1 MNESKISVR
10 YAKALFEIAVE
21 QNKLEKIKQDVELLY
36 EVCLLPDFDEF
47 LNSPIITVSN
57 KQAIFSGIFKGKI
70 EQQVLDTLLI
80 MCKNRRESYLK
91 LKTMDFLNLFRKYL
105 GITKAELITATTVS
119 KEVLTNIETMLKQML
134 LTKIEF
140 NQNINPDII
149 GGFILRIDDQQI
161 DASVKTQLKEFKKQ
175 LTKSNL

>member
-1 MNESKISVR
+1 MN
-10 YAKALFEIAVE
+10 
-21 QNKLEKIKQDVELLY
+21 
-36 EVCLLPDFDEF
+36 
-47 LNSPIITVSN
+47 
-57 KQAIFSGIFKGKI
+57 
-70 EQQVLDTLLI
+70 
-80 MCKNRRESYLK
+80 
-91 LKTMDFLNLFRKYL
+91 FLNLYRKYL